1 MSPALLEPAEHALAV
16 LRRAR
21 ARGERFVGAL
31 LPGATARRMQAAAV
45 VDEWAAAHLDTH
57 HDPGPLWVV
66 LGDGASLGLGASTR
80 AAGYVC
86 LVAEALAAADGAPWR
101 LVNLAEVGA
110 DLDDVVARQ
119 LPRLAE
125 LSAQAPVALVT
136 CVVGAADVP
145 GRPGDAEE
153 RLRTLLAALPAGGGR
168 RHAPGAAAAPRDGL
182 AQRRAAQRGGR
193 ARRARDRPVG
203 RQRAARAVVRRR
215 LPPQRR
221 RARRLGPRRA
231 GRRAPGRRG
240 AGRRRVTALVGGVSG
255 GSPSTT

>member
-136 CVVGAADVP
+136 CVVGAAD
-145 GRPGDAEE
+145 GPGDTEE
-153 RLRTLLAALPAGGGR
+153 RLRTLLAALPAGAVVATLPVLR
-168 RHAPGAAAAPRDGL
+168 RRPGTVSLNAVLRSGAAEHGL
-182 AQRRAAQRGGR
+182 RVIDPWDDS
-193 ARRARDRPVG
+193 ARRGRWYGADYHPNDVG
-203 RQRAARAVVRRR
+203 HAAWARAVLAAVR
-215 LPPQRR
+215 PDV
-221 RARRLGPRRA
+221 A
-231 GRRAPGRRG
+231 GRA
-240 AGRRRVTALVGGVSG
+240 AAE
-255 GSPSTT
+255 